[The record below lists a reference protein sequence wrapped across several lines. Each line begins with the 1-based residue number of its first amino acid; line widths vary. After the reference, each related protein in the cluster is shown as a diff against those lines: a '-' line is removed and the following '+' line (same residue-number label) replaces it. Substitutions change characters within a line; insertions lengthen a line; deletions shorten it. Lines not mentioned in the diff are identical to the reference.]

1 MLTAQDDAVPS
12 ASIKSTGKAAAKDC
26 INDDVVQRIA
36 RIVEARHLTWLYSTS
51 INALGEIGAAQAL
64 PDEVLT
70 EMNARFGKGK
80 RAGERE
86 DLARA
91 FRTIAKGAGRQ
102 LPPAVLEALA
112 AALAG
117 DKNYRVR
124 VHAIYAL
131 AYANAYYPLAE
142 PFLVTATQ
150 DPVRDVSGAAAHGL
164 RIVKA
169 NQLYAGREPM
179 DVALDRSLSVET
191 RLKAFSALRVNRHDA
206 AWREGVMTLARDDD
220 PRIGAAALDLFSYID
235 GSPDDEF
242 DKRHLIPQLIAA
254 MLHPDPAVRR
264 AAYGALGRQFVHN
277 SRYRR
282 RAQDFRPQLE
292 AGAKDPDAKVR
303 VVALATTLRA
313 EPAKQERE
321 RVLRQGMDDADP
333 YVRRMVASW
342 LGSPRTQTK
351 ERQALIARARA
362 DPDASVRQAAE
373 AAQRQWES
381 RRRSWPV
388 EWWKLWQAAEYSKLG
403 MMALTAVTVAVPVI
417 VGLGFFI
424 YFTARLLTYLY
435 ERRWRALAVLPVMG
449 VWAAASYAM
458 FLLYFVAG
466 HAGHLDRW
474 EAFQLVGVLW
484 LAIAFYAAT
493 GWGLHFALRR

>member
-220 PRIGAAALDLFSYID
+220 PRIAAAALDLFSYID

-277 SRYRR
+277 LRYRR

-351 ERQALIARARA
+351 ER
-362 DPDASVRQAAE
+362 
-373 AAQRQWES
+373 
-381 RRRSWPV
+381 
-388 EWWKLWQAAEYSKLG
+388 
-403 MMALTAVTVAVPVI
+403 
-417 VGLGFFI
+417 
-424 YFTARLLTYLY
+424 
-435 ERRWRALAVLPVMG
+435 
-449 VWAAASYAM
+449 
-458 FLLYFVAG
+458 
-466 HAGHLDRW
+466 
-474 EAFQLVGVLW
+474 
-484 LAIAFYAAT
+484 
-493 GWGLHFALRR
+493 